1 MAVKTIT
8 IDMMAYR
15 LLAGQKQGDESFSR
29 VIKRRLPPSR
39 TAADLLAGLG
49 RIALDPQTLDRMD
62 DVVKRRRLSPAS
74 SPTPALLLHGI
85 SAHLARLTRGE

>member
-29 VIKRRLPPSR
+29 VIKRRLRPSR
-39 TAADLLAGLG
+39 TAADLLADLG
-49 RIALDPQTLDRMD
+49 RVALDPQTLDRLD

-74 SPTPALLLHGI
+74 SPTWD
-85 SAHLARLTRGE
+85 